1 MGTPFSQLMSKK
13 VLLYVWTIAAASAVA
28 FSLLLSVGNNFQ
40 PDYFSGAALM
50 ALVGLISAGLSYS
63 VKKNVIG
70 DMSFIPNL
78 TAIVL
83 YPAWQTVAALAVCE
97 LVAKLVSRQRGIKLL
112 FNVAQHVLAMVVA
125 TFMFKGLGG
134 EPLGFDNKFNLL
146 AHGMVVVSFM
156 LVNTFCVA
164 AVIALDQKKRIL
176 LTWVDANASSLL
188 YDFIAIPFV
197 YGFARAYVDWGAWG
211 AGALLILVVGVRTT
225 YQSKHRLENTNS
237 ELLQLFVQ
245 TVEFRDPYTSGH
257 SQRVSRSSRIISEL
271 LELPKKE
278 TERIATAALLHDVGK
293 IHQVFGP
300 ILSKTGRLTPE
311 ERAVMELHPIKSAE
325 LVAKISD
332 LQDLVPAVRGHHERW
347 DGAGYPDQL
356 AGERIPLG
364 ARIIT
369 IADTIDA
376 MITDR
381 PYRKA
386 LGEVEVREELAKH
399 RGTQFDPAICD
410 MLLASPQFSRIFDPS
425 DSGQPLRITGIFP
438 AVRRRIRTPA
448 AA

>member
-1 MGTPFSQLMSKK
+1 MASIGFIGARLAYRVKGSNHFGDVSFVPNLSALMLYPSWAT
-13 VLLYVWTIAAASAVA
+13 VLLIGTAWAIAEVTRKRERIKLIFNVSQQILASAAAALV
-28 FSLLLSVGNNFQ
+28 FLSVGGKALNDDKGFQ
-40 PDYFSGAALM
+40 
-50 ALVGLISAGLSYS
+50 
-63 VKKNVIG
+63 
-70 DMSFIPNL
+70 
-78 TAIVL
+78 
-83 YPAWQTVAALAVCE
+83 
-97 LVAKLVSRQRGIKLL
+97 
-112 FNVAQHVLAMVVA
+112 
-125 TFMFKGLGG
+125 
-134 EPLGFDNKFNLL
+134 LL
-146 AHGMVVVSFM
+146 AHCAIVVTFM
-156 LVNTFCVA
+156 LVNSFSVA
-164 AVIALDQKKRIL
+164 GVVAL
-176 LTWVDANASSLL
+176 VDGRGVFRSWYEGNLGGL
-188 YDFIAIPFV
+188 VYDLIAIPFI
-197 YGFARAYVDWGAWG
+197 YGFSRAYIDWGVWG
-211 AGALLILVVGVRTT
+211 ALALLILVVGLRTT
-225 YQSKHRLENTNS
+225 YQSTHQLETTNR
-237 ELLQLFVQ
+237 ELLELFVQ

-271 LELPKKE
+271 LNLPKKE
-278 TERIATAALLHDVGK
+278 TERISTAALLHDVGK

-300 ILSKTGRLTPE
+300 ILSKNGRLTPE

-356 AGERIPLG
+356 AGEKIPLG

-386 LGEVEVREELAKH
+386 LGEAEVREELAKH
-399 RGTQFDPAICD
+399 SGTQFDPAICN

-425 DSGQPLRITGIFP
+425 DSGQPIRFTGVFP
-438 AVRRRIRTPA
+438 AVRKRIRTPA